1 MSTNFR
7 PKNYE
12 PLDIKTIKN
21 FIENKEQIKKILGDT
36 EEIQIEEVG
45 DGNLNLVFF
54 VKSKSKSIC
63 IKQPLP
69 YLRVLKDWP
78 LTLKRSY
85 YEAEYMKIHS
95 KHVSNLMPIIYD
107 FDPELCTIT
116 MEKLSP
122 HIIMRQ
128 GLIKATRYENFA
140 EDISTFMSKT
150 LFFTSDLYLKA
161 DEKKELNSRFIL
173 NTELCKITE
182 DLIFTDPYMYNKN
195 NRWTAPYLDKQKND
209 IENNND
215 LKIAVSR
222 LKLKFLNENQSL
234 LHGDL
239 HTGSI
244 MTTANDTKVID
255 PEFAFFG
262 PMGFDVG
269 ALIANLLMSFF
280 SQNGHEENIGD
291 RSEYKEWILETI
303 NNVWNKFEIKFAK
316 LWDEFPQGDAYPA
329 SMFENNKLIIKDEQ
343 KKFLKNIYKDS
354 IGFAGAKIIRRI
366 FGFAHNID
374 FEWIKNLETRA
385 SCESKCANLGIQMQ
399 TKTDNFK
406 DISSL
411 IDMAKKLDKESVGF

>member
-1 MSTNFR
+1 MSSNFK
-7 PKNYE
+7 PKNYK
-12 PLDIKTIKN
+12 PLEVSTIKN
-21 FIENKEQIKKILGDT
+21 FIESNDKIKNIIGDT
-36 EEIQIEEVG
+36 EEIEIKEVG

-54 VKSKSKSIC
+54 VESKKNSIC

-85 YEAEYMKIHS
+85 YESEYMSIHS
-95 KHVSNLMPIIYD
+95 NHVSDLMPKIYD
-107 FDPELCTIT
+107 FDPDLCTIT

-122 HIIMRQ
+122 HIIMRH
-128 GLIKATRYENFA
+128 GLINATKYEKFA
-140 EDISTFMSKT
+140 EDISTFMAKT

-161 DEKKELNSRFIL
+161 DQKKELNSRFIM

-195 NRWTAPYLDKQKND
+195 NRWTSPHLDKQKKE
-209 IENNND
+209 IENNDD

-222 LKLKFLNENQSL
+222 LKIKFMSETQSL

-244 MTTANDTKVID
+244 MVTENDTKVID
-255 PEFAFFG
+255 PEFAFYG

-269 ALIANLLMSFF
+269 ALLANLLMNFF
-280 SQNGHEENIGD
+280 SQNGHENNPGERKD
-291 RSEYKEWILETI
+291 FKKWILNLI
-303 NNVWNKFEIKFAK
+303 NMIWIKFENKFCN
-316 LWDEFPQGDAYPA
+316 LWDEYPKGDGYPIQL
-329 SMFENNKLIIKDEQ
+329 FKNKNIIKTEQ
-343 KKFLKNIYKDS
+343 KNYLQNIYNDS

-374 FEWIKNLETRA
+374 FDWIKDHKIRA
-385 SCESKCANLGIQMQ
+385 TCENKCANLGIEMQ
-399 TKTDNFK
+399 INPSKFK

-411 IDMAKKLDKESVGF
+411 IEAAIKLDNDSVSF

>member
-1 MSTNFR
+1 MSSNFK
-7 PKNYE
+7 PKNYK
-12 PLDIKTIKN
+12 PLEVSTIKN
-21 FIENKEQIKKILGDT
+21 FIENNDKIKNIIGDT
-36 EEIQIEEVG
+36 EEIEIKEVG

-54 VKSKSKSIC
+54 VESKKNSIC

-85 YEAEYMKIHS
+85 YESEYMNIHS
-95 KHVSNLMPIIYD
+95 NHVSDLMPKIYD

-122 HIIMRQ
+122 HIIMRH
-128 GLIKATRYENFA
+128 GLINAKKYEKFA
-140 EDISTFMSKT
+140 EDISTFMAKT

-161 DEKKELNSRFIL
+161 DQKKELNSRFIM

-182 DLIFTDPYMYNKN
+182 DLIFTDPYTYNKN
-195 NRWTAPYLDKQKND
+195 NRWTSPHLDRQKKEIETND
-209 IENNND
+209 D

-222 LKLKFLNENQSL
+222 LKLKFMSESQSL

-244 MTTANDTKVID
+244 MLTENDTKVID
-255 PEFAFFG
+255 PEFAFYG
-262 PMGFDVG
+262 PMGFDIG
-269 ALIANLLMSFF
+269 ALLANLLMNFF
-280 SQNGHEENIGD
+280 SQNGHEKTPGE
-291 RSEYKEWILETI
+291 RKEFKKWILNLI
-303 NNVWNKFEIKFAK
+303 NMIWIKFENKFCN
-316 LWDEFPQGDAYPA
+316 LWNDYPEGDAYPTQL
-329 SMFENNKLIIKDEQ
+329 FNNKQIIKREQ
-343 KKFLKNIYKDS
+343 KNYLQNIYNDS

-374 FEWIKNLETRA
+374 FDWIKDDKIRA
-385 SCESKCANLGIQMQ
+385 ICENKCANLGIDMQ
-399 TKTDNFK
+399 VNPSKFR

-411 IDMAKKLDKESVGF
+411 IEAAIKLDNESISF

>member
-1 MSTNFR
+1 MSSNFK
-7 PKNYE
+7 PKNYK
-12 PLDIKTIKN
+12 PLEVSTIKN
-21 FIENKEQIKKILGDT
+21 FIESNDKIKNIIGDT
-36 EEIQIEEVG
+36 EEIEIKEVG

-54 VKSKSKSIC
+54 VESKKNSIC

-85 YEAEYMKIHS
+85 YESEYMSIHS
-95 KHVSNLMPIIYD
+95 NHVSDLMPKIYD

-122 HIIMRQ
+122 HIIMRH
-128 GLIKATRYENFA
+128 GLINATKYEKFA
-140 EDISTFMSKT
+140 EDISTFMAKT

-161 DEKKELNSRFIL
+161 DQKKELNSRFIM

-195 NRWTAPYLDKQKND
+195 NRWTSPHLDKQKKE
-209 IENNND
+209 IENNDD

-222 LKLKFLNENQSL
+222 LKIKFMSETQSL

-244 MTTANDTKVID
+244 MVTENDTKVID
-255 PEFAFFG
+255 PEFAFYG

-269 ALIANLLMSFF
+269 ALLANLLMNFF
-280 SQNGHEENIGD
+280 SQNGHENNPGERKD
-291 RSEYKEWILETI
+291 FKKWILNLI
-303 NNVWNKFEIKFAK
+303 NMIWIKFENKFCN
-316 LWDEFPQGDAYPA
+316 LWDEYPKGDGYP
-329 SMFENNKLIIKDEQ
+329 MQLFKNKNIIKTEQ
-343 KKFLKNIYKDS
+343 KNYLQNIYNDS

-374 FEWIKNLETRA
+374 FDWIKDDKIRA
-385 SCESKCANLGIQMQ
+385 TCENKCANLGIEMQ
-399 TKTDNFK
+399 INPSKFK

-411 IDMAKKLDKESVGF
+411 IEAAIKLDNDSVSF

>member
-1 MSTNFR
+1 MSSNFK
-7 PKNYE
+7 PKNYK
-12 PLDIKTIKN
+12 PLEVSTIKN
-21 FIENKEQIKKILGDT
+21 FIESNDKIKNIIGDT
-36 EEIQIEEVG
+36 EEIEIKEVG

-54 VKSKSKSIC
+54 VESKKNSIC

-85 YEAEYMKIHS
+85 YESEYMSIHS
-95 KHVSNLMPIIYD
+95 NHVLDLMPKIYD

-122 HIIMRQ
+122 HIIMRH
-128 GLIKATRYENFA
+128 GLINATKYEKFA
-140 EDISTFMSKT
+140 EDISTFMAKT

-161 DEKKELNSRFIL
+161 DQKKELNSRFIM

-195 NRWTAPYLDKQKND
+195 NRWTSPHLDKQKKE
-209 IENNND
+209 IENNDD

-222 LKLKFLNENQSL
+222 LKIKFMSETQSL

-244 MTTANDTKVID
+244 MVTENDTKVID
-255 PEFAFFG
+255 PEFAFYG

-269 ALIANLLMSFF
+269 ALLANLLMNFF
-280 SQNGHEENIGD
+280 SQNGHENNPGERKD
-291 RSEYKEWILETI
+291 FKKWILNLI
-303 NNVWNKFEIKFAK
+303 NLIWIKFENKFCN
-316 LWDEFPQGDAYPA
+316 LWDEYPKGDGYPIQL
-329 SMFENNKLIIKDEQ
+329 FKNKNIIKTEQ
-343 KKFLKNIYKDS
+343 KNYLQNIYNDS

-374 FEWIKNLETRA
+374 FDWIKDDKIRA
-385 SCESKCANLGIQMQ
+385 TCENKCANLGIEMQ
-399 TKTDNFK
+399 INPTKFI
-406 DISSL
+406 DISRL
-411 IDMAKKLDKESVGF
+411 IETAVKLDNDNITF

>member
-1 MSTNFR
+1 MSSNFK
-7 PKNYE
+7 PKNYK
-12 PLDIKTIKN
+12 PLEVSTIKN
-21 FIENKEQIKKILGDT
+21 FIESNDKIKNIIGDT
-36 EEIQIEEVG
+36 EEIEIKEVG

-54 VKSKSKSIC
+54 VESKKNSIC

-85 YEAEYMKIHS
+85 YESEYMSIHS
-95 KHVSNLMPIIYD
+95 NHVSDLMPKIYD

-122 HIIMRQ
+122 HIIMRH
-128 GLIKATRYENFA
+128 GLINATKYEKFA

-161 DEKKELNSRFIL
+161 DQKKELNSRFIM

-195 NRWTAPYLDKQKND
+195 NRWTSPHLDKQKKE
-209 IENNND
+209 IENNDD

-222 LKLKFLNENQSL
+222 LKIKFMSETQSL

-244 MTTANDTKVID
+244 MVTENDTKVID
-255 PEFAFFG
+255 PEFAFYG

-269 ALIANLLMSFF
+269 ALLANLLMNFF
-280 SQNGHEENIGD
+280 SQNGHENNPGERKD
-291 RSEYKEWILETI
+291 FKKWILNLI
-303 NNVWNKFEIKFAK
+303 NMIWIKFENKFCN
-316 LWDEFPQGDAYPA
+316 LWDEYPKGDGYPIQL
-329 SMFENNKLIIKDEQ
+329 FKNKNIIKTEQ
-343 KKFLKNIYKDS
+343 KNYLQNIYNDS

-374 FEWIKNLETRA
+374 FDWIKDDKIRA
-385 SCESKCANLGIQMQ
+385 TCENKCANLGIKMQ
-399 TKTDNFK
+399 INPSKFK

-411 IDMAKKLDKESVGF
+411 IEAAIKLDNDSVSF

>member
-1 MSTNFR
+1 MSSNFR
-7 PKNYE
+7 PKNYQ
-12 PLDIKTIKN
+12 PLEVSTIKN
-21 FIENKEQIKKILGDT
+21 FIENSDKIKNIIGDT
-36 EEIQIEEVG
+36 KEIEIKEVG

-54 VKSKSKSIC
+54 VESKKNSIC

-85 YEAEYMKIHS
+85 YESEYMNIHS
-95 KHVSNLMPIIYD
+95 NHVADLMPKIYD

-122 HIIMRQ
+122 HIIMRH
-128 GLIKATRYENFA
+128 GLINATKYEKFA
-140 EDISTFMSKT
+140 EDISTFMAKT

-161 DEKKELNSRFIL
+161 DQKKELNSRFIM

-195 NRWTAPYLDKQKND
+195 NRWTTPHLDKQKKE
-209 IENNND
+209 IENNDD
-215 LKIAVSR
+215 LKIAISR
-222 LKLKFLNENQSL
+222 LKIKFMSESQSL

-244 MTTANDTKVID
+244 MVSENDTKVID
-255 PEFAFFG
+255 PEFAFYG
-262 PMGFDVG
+262 PMGFDIG
-269 ALIANLLMSFF
+269 ALLANLLMNFF
-280 SQNGHEENIGD
+280 SQNGHENNFGE
-291 RSEYKEWILETI
+291 RKEFKKWILNLI
-303 NNVWNKFEIKFAK
+303 NMIWIKFENKFCN
-316 LWDEFPQGDAYPA
+316 LWDEYPEGDGYPTQL
-329 SMFENNKLIIKDEQ
+329 FNNKQIIQSEQ
-343 KKFLKNIYKDS
+343 KNYLQNIYNDS

-374 FEWIKNLETRA
+374 FDWIKDDKIRA
-385 SCESKCANLGIQMQ
+385 ICENKCANLGIDMQ
-399 TKTDNFK
+399 VNPSKFR

-411 IDMAKKLDKESVGF
+411 IEAAIKLDNESISF

>member
-1 MSTNFR
+1 MSSNFR
-7 PKNYE
+7 PKNYQ
-12 PLDIKTIKN
+12 PLEVSTIKN
-21 FIENKEQIKKILGDT
+21 FIENSDKIKNIIGDT
-36 EEIQIEEVG
+36 KEIEIKEVG

-54 VKSKSKSIC
+54 VESKKSSIC

-85 YEAEYMKIHS
+85 YESEYMNIHS
-95 KHVSNLMPIIYD
+95 NHVADLMPKIYD

-122 HIIMRQ
+122 HIIMRH
-128 GLIKATRYENFA
+128 GLINATKYDKFA
-140 EDISTFMSKT
+140 EDISTFMAKT

-161 DEKKELNSRFIL
+161 DQKKELNSRFIM

-195 NRWTAPYLDKQKND
+195 NRWTTPHLDKQKKE
-209 IENNND
+209 IENNDD

-222 LKLKFLNENQSL
+222 LKIKFMSESQSL

-244 MTTANDTKVID
+244 MVSENDTKVID
-255 PEFAFFG
+255 PEFAFYG
-262 PMGFDVG
+262 PMGFDIG
-269 ALIANLLMSFF
+269 ALLANLLMNFF
-280 SQNGHEENIGD
+280 SQNGHENNFGE
-291 RSEYKEWILETI
+291 RKEFKKWILNLI
-303 NNVWNKFEIKFAK
+303 NMIWIKFEKKFCN
-316 LWDEFPQGDAYPA
+316 LWNEYPEGDGYPTQL
-329 SMFENNKLIIKDEQ
+329 FNNKKIIKREQ
-343 KKFLKNIYKDS
+343 KNYLRNIYNDS

-374 FEWIKNLETRA
+374 FDWIKDDKIKA
-385 SCESKCANLGIQMQ
+385 ICENKCANLGIDMQ
-399 TKTDNFK
+399 VNPSKFR

-411 IDMAKKLDKESVGF
+411 IEAAIKLDNESISF

>member
-1 MSTNFR
+1 MSSNFK
-7 PKNYE
+7 PKNYK
-12 PLDIKTIKN
+12 PLEVSTIKN
-21 FIENKEQIKKILGDT
+21 FIENNDKIKNIIGDT
-36 EEIQIEEVG
+36 EEIEIKEVG

-54 VKSKSKSIC
+54 VESKKNSIC

-85 YEAEYMKIHS
+85 YESEYMNIHS
-95 KHVSNLMPIIYD
+95 NHVSDLMPKIYD

-122 HIIMRQ
+122 HIIMRH
-128 GLIKATRYENFA
+128 GLINAKKYEKFA
-140 EDISTFMSKT
+140 EDISTFMAKT

-161 DEKKELNSRFIL
+161 DQKKELNSRFIM

-182 DLIFTDPYMYNKN
+182 DLIFTDPYTYNKN
-195 NRWTAPYLDKQKND
+195 NRWTSPHLDKQKKEIETND
-209 IENNND
+209 D

-222 LKLKFLNENQSL
+222 LKVKFMSESQSL

-244 MTTANDTKVID
+244 MLTENDTKVID
-255 PEFAFFG
+255 PEFAFYG
-262 PMGFDVG
+262 PMGFDIG
-269 ALIANLLMSFF
+269 ALLANLLMNFF
-280 SQNGHEENIGD
+280 SQNGHEKSPGE
-291 RSEYKEWILETI
+291 RKEFKKWILNLI
-303 NNVWNKFEIKFAK
+303 NMIWIKFENKFCN
-316 LWDEFPQGDAYPA
+316 LWDEYPEGDGYPEQL
-329 SMFENNKLIIKDEQ
+329 FNNKHIIKTEQ
-343 KKFLKNIYKDS
+343 KKYLQNIYTDS

-374 FEWIKNLETRA
+374 FDWIKDDKTRA
-385 SCESKCANLGIQMQ
+385 ICENKCANLGIEMQ
-399 TKTDNFK
+399 INPSKFR

-411 IDMAKKLDKESVGF
+411 IEAAIKLDNDSTTF

>member
-1 MSTNFR
+1 MSSNFK
-7 PKNYE
+7 PKNYK
-12 PLDIKTIKN
+12 PLEVSTIKN
-21 FIENKEQIKKILGDT
+21 FIESNDKIKNIIGDT
-36 EEIQIEEVG
+36 EEIEIKEVG

-54 VKSKSKSIC
+54 VESKKNSIC

-85 YEAEYMKIHS
+85 YESEYMSIHS
-95 KHVSNLMPIIYD
+95 NHVSDLMPKIYD

-122 HIIMRQ
+122 HIIMRH
-128 GLIKATRYENFA
+128 GLINATKYDKFA
-140 EDISTFMSKT
+140 EDISTFMAKT

-161 DEKKELNSRFIL
+161 DQKKELNSRFIM

-195 NRWTAPYLDKQKND
+195 NRWTSPHLDKQKKE
-209 IENNND
+209 IENNDD

-222 LKLKFLNENQSL
+222 LKIKFMSETQSL

-244 MTTANDTKVID
+244 MVTENDTKVID
-255 PEFAFFG
+255 PEFAFYG

-269 ALIANLLMSFF
+269 ALLANLLMNFF
-280 SQNGHEENIGD
+280 SQNGHENNPGERKD
-291 RSEYKEWILETI
+291 FKKWILNLI
-303 NNVWNKFEIKFAK
+303 NMIWIKFENKFCN
-316 LWDEFPQGDAYPA
+316 LWDEYPKGDGYP
-329 SMFENNKLIIKDEQ
+329 MQLFKNKNIIKTEQ
-343 KKFLKNIYKDS
+343 KNYLQNIYNDS

-374 FEWIKNLETRA
+374 FDWIKDDKIRA
-385 SCESKCANLGIQMQ
+385 TCENKCANLGIEMQ
-399 TKTDNFK
+399 INPSKFK

-411 IDMAKKLDKESVGF
+411 IETAIKLDNDSVSF

>member
-12 PLDIKTIKN
+12 PLDSTTIKN
-21 FIENKEQIKKILGDT
+21 FIENREQIKTILGDT
-36 EEIQIEEVG
+36 KEIQIEEVG

-54 VKSKSKSIC
+54 VKSGTKSIC

-95 KHVSNLMPIIYD
+95 KHVSKLMPVIYD
-107 FDPELCTIT
+107 FDSELCTIT

-128 GLIKATRYENFA
+128 GLIKAIRYDNFA

-150 LFFTSDLYLKA
+150 LFFTSDLYLNA
-161 DEKKELNSRFIL
+161 AEKKELNSRFIL

-195 NRWTAPYLDKQKND
+195 NRWTSPNLDKHKND

-244 MTTANDTKVID
+244 MTTENDTKVID

-280 SQNGHEENIGD
+280 SQNGYEKNIGD
-291 RSEYKEWILETI
+291 RSEYKKWILETI
-303 NNVWNKFEIKFAK
+303 YDVWTKFEIKFTK
-316 LWDEFPQGDAYPA
+316 LWDEFPQGDAYPPI
-329 SMFENNKLIIKDEQ
+329 MFENNKYIIQDE
-343 KKFLKNIYKDS
+343 KKLFLKNIFKDS

-374 FEWIKNLETRA
+374 FEWIENLETRA
-385 SCESKCANLGIQMQ
+385 GCENKCANLGIQMQ
-399 TKTDNFK
+399 INTDNFK

-411 IDMAKKLDKESVGF
+411 IDMAEKLDKDSVSF

>member
-1 MSTNFR
+1 MSSNFK
-7 PKNYE
+7 PKNYK
-12 PLDIKTIKN
+12 PLEVSTIKN
-21 FIENKEQIKKILGDT
+21 FIESNDKIKNIIGDT
-36 EEIQIEEVG
+36 EEIEIKEVG

-54 VKSKSKSIC
+54 VESKKNSIC

-85 YEAEYMKIHS
+85 YESEYMSIHS
-95 KHVSNLMPIIYD
+95 NHVSDLMPKIYD
-107 FDPELCTIT
+107 FDPDLCTIT

-122 HIIMRQ
+122 HIIMRH
-128 GLIKATRYENFA
+128 GLINATKYEKFA

-161 DEKKELNSRFIL
+161 DQKKELNSRFIM

-195 NRWTAPYLDKQKND
+195 NRWTSPHLDKQKKE
-209 IENNND
+209 IENNDD

-222 LKLKFLNENQSL
+222 LKIKFMSETQSL

-244 MTTANDTKVID
+244 MVTENDTKVID
-255 PEFAFFG
+255 PEFAFYG

-269 ALIANLLMSFF
+269 ALLANLLMNFF
-280 SQNGHEENIGD
+280 SQNGHENNPGERKD
-291 RSEYKEWILETI
+291 FKKWILNLI
-303 NNVWNKFEIKFAK
+303 NMIWIKFENKFCN
-316 LWDEFPQGDAYPA
+316 LWDEYPKGDGYPIQL
-329 SMFENNKLIIKDEQ
+329 FKNKNIIKTEQ
-343 KKFLKNIYKDS
+343 KNYLQNIYNDS

-374 FEWIKNLETRA
+374 LDWIKDDKIRA
-385 SCESKCANLGIQMQ
+385 TCENKCANLGIRMQ
-399 TKTDNFK
+399 INPSKFK

-411 IDMAKKLDKESVGF
+411 IEAAIKLDNDSVSF

>member
-1 MSTNFR
+1 MSSNFR
-7 PKNYE
+7 PKNYQ
-12 PLDIKTIKN
+12 PLEVSTIKN
-21 FIENKEQIKKILGDT
+21 FIENSDKIKNIIGDT
-36 EEIQIEEVG
+36 KEIEIKEVG

-54 VKSKSKSIC
+54 VESKKNSIC

-85 YEAEYMKIHS
+85 YESEYMNIHS
-95 KHVSNLMPIIYD
+95 NHVADLMPKIYD

-122 HIIMRQ
+122 HIIMRH
-128 GLIKATRYENFA
+128 GLINATKYEKFA
-140 EDISTFMSKT
+140 EDISTFMAKT

-161 DEKKELNSRFIL
+161 DQKKELNSRFIM

-195 NRWTAPYLDKQKND
+195 NRWTTPHLDKQKKE
-209 IENNND
+209 IENNDD

-222 LKLKFLNENQSL
+222 LKIKFMSESQSL

-244 MTTANDTKVID
+244 MVSENDTKVID
-255 PEFAFFG
+255 PEFAFYG
-262 PMGFDVG
+262 PMGFDIG
-269 ALIANLLMSFF
+269 ALLANLLMNFF
-280 SQNGHEENIGD
+280 SQNGHETNPGE
-291 RSEYKEWILETI
+291 RKEFKKWILNLI
-303 NNVWNKFEIKFAK
+303 NMIWIKFENKFCN
-316 LWDEFPQGDAYPA
+316 LWDEYPEGDGYPTQL
-329 SMFENNKLIIKDEQ
+329 FNNKQIIQSEQ
-343 KKFLKNIYKDS
+343 KNYLQNIYNDS

-374 FEWIKNLETRA
+374 FDWIKDDKIRA
-385 SCESKCANLGIQMQ
+385 ICENKCANLGIDMQ
-399 TKTDNFK
+399 VNPSKFR

-411 IDMAKKLDKESVGF
+411 IEAAIKLDNESISF

>member
-1 MSTNFR
+1 MSSNFR
-7 PKNYE
+7 PKNYQ
-12 PLDIKTIKN
+12 PLEVSTIKN
-21 FIENKEQIKKILGDT
+21 FIENSDKIKNIIGDT
-36 EEIQIEEVG
+36 KEIEIKEVG

-54 VKSKSKSIC
+54 VESKKNSIC

-85 YEAEYMKIHS
+85 YESEYMNIHS
-95 KHVSNLMPIIYD
+95 NHVADLMPKIYD

-122 HIIMRQ
+122 HIIMRH
-128 GLIKATRYENFA
+128 GLINATKYEKFA
-140 EDISTFMSKT
+140 EDISTFMAKT

-161 DEKKELNSRFIL
+161 DQKKELNSRFIM

-195 NRWTAPYLDKQKND
+195 NRWTTPHLDKQKKE
-209 IENNND
+209 IENNDD

-222 LKLKFLNENQSL
+222 LKIKFMSESQSL

-244 MTTANDTKVID
+244 MVSENDTKVID
-255 PEFAFFG
+255 PEFAFYG
-262 PMGFDVG
+262 PMGFDIG
-269 ALIANLLMSFF
+269 ALLANLLMNFF
-280 SQNGHEENIGD
+280 SQNGHENNFGE
-291 RSEYKEWILETI
+291 RKEFKKWILNLI
-303 NNVWNKFEIKFAK
+303 NMIWIKFENKFCN
-316 LWDEFPQGDAYPA
+316 LWNDYPEGDAYPTQL
-329 SMFENNKLIIKDEQ
+329 FNNKQIIKREQ
-343 KKFLKNIYKDS
+343 KNYLQNIYNDS

-374 FEWIKNLETRA
+374 FDWIKDDKIRA
-385 SCESKCANLGIQMQ
+385 ICENKCANLGIDMQ
-399 TKTDNFK
+399 INPSKFK
-406 DISSL
+406 NISSL
-411 IDMAKKLDKESVGF
+411 IEEAIKLDNDSISF

>member
-1 MSTNFR
+1 MSSNFK
-7 PKNYE
+7 PKNYK
-12 PLDIKTIKN
+12 PLEVSTIKN
-21 FIENKEQIKKILGDT
+21 FIESNDKIKNIIGDT
-36 EEIQIEEVG
+36 EEIEIKEVG

-54 VKSKSKSIC
+54 VESKKNSIC

-85 YEAEYMKIHS
+85 YESEYMSIHS
-95 KHVSNLMPIIYD
+95 NHVADLMPKIYD

-122 HIIMRQ
+122 HIIMRH
-128 GLIKATRYENFA
+128 GLINAKKYEKFA
-140 EDISTFMSKT
+140 EDISTFMAKT

-161 DEKKELNSRFIL
+161 DQKKELNSRFIM

-195 NRWTAPYLDKQKND
+195 NRWTSPHLDKQKKE
-209 IENNND
+209 IENNDD

-222 LKLKFLNENQSL
+222 LKIKFMSETQSL

-244 MTTANDTKVID
+244 MVTENDTKVID
-255 PEFAFFG
+255 PEFAFYG

-269 ALIANLLMSFF
+269 ALLANLLMNFF
-280 SQNGHEENIGD
+280 SQNGHENNPGERKD
-291 RSEYKEWILETI
+291 FKKWILNLI
-303 NNVWNKFEIKFAK
+303 NMIWIKFENKFCN
-316 LWDEFPQGDAYPA
+316 LWDEYPKGDGYPIQL
-329 SMFENNKLIIKDEQ
+329 FKNKNIIKTEQ
-343 KKFLKNIYKDS
+343 KNYLQNIYNDS

-374 FEWIKNLETRA
+374 FDWIKDDKIRA
-385 SCESKCANLGIQMQ
+385 TCENKCANLGIRMQ
-399 TKTDNFK
+399 INPSKFK

-411 IDMAKKLDKESVGF
+411 IEAAIKLDNDSVSF

>member
-1 MSTNFR
+1 MSSNFR
-7 PKNYE
+7 PKKYR
-12 PLDIKTIKN
+12 PLEVSSIKN
-21 FIENKEQIKKILGDT
+21 FIENNNTIKNIIGDT
-36 EEIQIEEVG
+36 KEIQIKEVG

-54 VKSKSKSIC
+54 VESKKNSIC

-85 YEAEYMKIHS
+85 YESEYMNIHS
-95 KHVSNLMPIIYD
+95 NHVSDLMPKIYD

-122 HIIMRQ
+122 HIIMRH
-128 GLIKATRYENFA
+128 GLINAKKYEKFA
-140 EDISTFMSKT
+140 EDISTFIAKT

-161 DEKKELNSRFIL
+161 DQKKELNSRFIM

-182 DLIFTDPYMYNKN
+182 DLIFTDPYTYNKN
-195 NRWTAPYLDKQKND
+195 NRWTSPHLDKQKKEIETND
-209 IENNND
+209 D

-222 LKLKFLNENQSL
+222 LKLKFMSESQSL

-244 MTTANDTKVID
+244 MLTENDTKVID
-255 PEFAFFG
+255 PEFAFYG
-262 PMGFDVG
+262 PMGFDIG
-269 ALIANLLMSFF
+269 ALLANLLMNFF
-280 SQNGHEENIGD
+280 SQNG
-291 RSEYKEWILETI
+291 
-303 NNVWNKFEIKFAK
+303 
-316 LWDEFPQGDAYPA
+316 YPEQL
-329 SMFENNKLIIKDEQ
+329 FNNKNIIKTEQ
-343 KKFLKNIYKDS
+343 KKYLQNIYTDS

-374 FEWIKNLETRA
+374 FDWIRDDKIRA
-385 SCESKCANLGIQMQ
+385 ICEHKCANLGIEMQ
-399 TKTDNFK
+399 INPSKFK

-411 IDMAKKLDKESVGF
+411 IEEAIKLDNDSISF

>member
-1 MSTNFR
+1 MSSNFK
-7 PKNYE
+7 PKNYQ
-12 PLDIKTIKN
+12 PLEVSTIKN
-21 FIENKEQIKKILGDT
+21 FIENSDKIKNIIGDT
-36 EEIQIEEVG
+36 KEIEIKEVG

-54 VKSKSKSIC
+54 VESKKNSIC

-85 YEAEYMKIHS
+85 YESEYMNIHS
-95 KHVSNLMPIIYD
+95 NHVADLMPKIYD

-116 MEKLSP
+116 MEKLYP
-122 HIIMRQ
+122 HIIMRH
-128 GLIKATRYENFA
+128 GLINATKYENFA
-140 EDISTFMSKT
+140 EDISTFMAKT

-161 DEKKELNSRFIL
+161 NQKKELNSRFIM

-195 NRWTAPYLDKQKND
+195 NRWTTPHLDKQKKE
-209 IENNND
+209 IENNDD

-222 LKLKFLNENQSL
+222 LKIKFMSESQSL

-244 MTTANDTKVID
+244 MVSENDTKVID
-255 PEFAFFG
+255 PEFAFYG
-262 PMGFDVG
+262 PIGFDVG
-269 ALIANLLMSFF
+269 ALLANLLMNFF
-280 SQNGHEENIGD
+280 SQNGHENNNGE
-291 RSEYKEWILETI
+291 RKEFKKWILNLI
-303 NNVWNKFEIKFAK
+303 NMIWIKFENKFCN
-316 LWDEFPQGDAYPA
+316 LWDEYPEGDGYPRQL
-329 SMFENNKLIIKDEQ
+329 FNNKQIIKREQ
-343 KKFLKNIYKDS
+343 KNYIQNIYNDS

-374 FEWIKNLETRA
+374 FDWIKDDKMRA
-385 SCESKCANLGIQMQ
+385 ICENKCANLGIEMQ
-399 TKTDNFK
+399 INSSKYR

-411 IDMAKKLDKESVGF
+411 IEAAIKLDNDSISF

>member
-1 MSTNFR
+1 MSSNFK
-7 PKNYE
+7 PKNYQ
-12 PLDIKTIKN
+12 PLEVSTIKN
-21 FIENKEQIKKILGDT
+21 FIENSDKIKNIIGDT
-36 EEIQIEEVG
+36 KEIEIKEVG

-54 VKSKSKSIC
+54 VESKKNSIC

-85 YEAEYMKIHS
+85 YESEYMSIHS
-95 KHVSNLMPIIYD
+95 NHVLDLMPKIYD

-122 HIIMRQ
+122 HIIMRH
-128 GLIKATRYENFA
+128 GLINATKYKKFA
-140 EDISTFMSKT
+140 EDISTFMAKT

-161 DEKKELNSRFIL
+161 DQKKELNSRFIM

-195 NRWTAPYLDKQKND
+195 NRWTSPHLDKQKKE
-209 IENNND
+209 IENNDD

-222 LKLKFLNENQSL
+222 LKIKFMSETQSL

-244 MTTANDTKVID
+244 MVTENDTKVID
-255 PEFAFFG
+255 PEFAFYG

-269 ALIANLLMSFF
+269 ALLANLLMNFF
-280 SQNGHEENIGD
+280 SQNGHENNPGERKD
-291 RSEYKEWILETI
+291 FKKWILNLI
-303 NNVWNKFEIKFAK
+303 NMIWIKFENKFCN
-316 LWDEFPQGDAYPA
+316 LWDEYPKGDGYPIQL
-329 SMFENNKLIIKDEQ
+329 FKNKNIIKTEQ
-343 KKFLKNIYKDS
+343 KNYLQNIYNDS

-374 FEWIKNLETRA
+374 FDWIKDHKIRA
-385 SCESKCANLGIQMQ
+385 TCENKCANLGIEMQ
-399 TKTDNFK
+399 INPSKFK

-411 IDMAKKLDKESVGF
+411 IEAAIKLDNDSVSF

>member
-1 MSTNFR
+1 MSSKFK
-7 PKNYE
+7 PKNYK
-12 PLDIKTIKN
+12 PLEVSTIKN
-21 FIENKEQIKKILGDT
+21 FIEQNEKIKNIIGDT
-36 EEIQIEEVG
+36 NEIEVKEVG

-54 VKSKSKSIC
+54 VESKKNSIC

-85 YEAEYMKIHS
+85 YEAEYMNIHS
-95 KHVSNLMPIIYD
+95 EHVSELMPKIYD

-122 HIIMRQ
+122 HIIMRH
-128 GLIKATRYENFA
+128 GLINGIKYERFA

-161 DEKKELNSRFIL
+161 HQKKELNTKFIM

-195 NRWTAPYLDKQKND
+195 NRWSSPHLDKQKKE

-222 LKLKFLNENQSL
+222 LKIKFMTETQSL

-244 MTTANDTKVID
+244 MVSENDTKVID
-255 PEFAFFG
+255 PEFAFYG
-262 PMGFDVG
+262 PMGFDIG
-269 ALIANLLMSFF
+269 ALIANLLMNYF
-280 SQNGHEENIGD
+280 SQNGHEKNPGD
-291 RSEYKEWILETI
+291 RKNFKKWILNLIIEI
-303 NNVWNKFEIKFAK
+303 WDKFENKFSN
-316 LWDEFPQGDAYPA
+316 LWDEYPEGDAYPFK
-329 SMFENNKLIIKDEQ
+329 MFDSKNIIKNEQ
-343 KKFLKNIYKDS
+343 INYLQNIYYDS
-354 IGFAGAKIIRRI
+354 LGFAGAKIIRRI

-374 FEWIKNLETRA
+374 FDWIQDPKDRA
-385 SCESKCANLGIQMQ
+385 ICEHKCSNLGIEMQ
-399 TKTDNFK
+399 TNFHK
-406 DISSL
+406 FKNISNL
-411 IDMAKKLDKESVGF
+411 IETAIKLDSEKVTF

>member
-1 MSTNFR
+1 MSSNFR
-7 PKNYE
+7 PKNYQ
-12 PLDIKTIKN
+12 PLEVSTIKN
-21 FIENKEQIKKILGDT
+21 FIENSDKIKNIIGDT
-36 EEIQIEEVG
+36 KEIEIKEVG

-54 VKSKSKSIC
+54 VESKKNSIC

-85 YEAEYMKIHS
+85 YESEYMNIHS
-95 KHVSNLMPIIYD
+95 NHVADLMPKIYD

-122 HIIMRQ
+122 HIIMRH
-128 GLIKATRYENFA
+128 GLINATKYEKFA
-140 EDISTFMSKT
+140 EDISTFMAKT

-161 DEKKELNSRFIL
+161 DQKKELNSRFIM

-195 NRWTAPYLDKQKND
+195 NRWTTPHLDKQKKE
-209 IENNND
+209 IENNDD

-222 LKLKFLNENQSL
+222 LKIKFMSESQSL

-244 MTTANDTKVID
+244 MVSENDTKVID
-255 PEFAFFG
+255 PEFAFYG
-262 PMGFDVG
+262 PMGFDIG
-269 ALIANLLMSFF
+269 ALLANLLMNFF
-280 SQNGHEENIGD
+280 SQNGHENNPGE
-291 RSEYKEWILETI
+291 RKEFKKWILNLI
-303 NNVWNKFEIKFAK
+303 NMIWIKFENKFCN
-316 LWDEFPQGDAYPA
+316 LWDEYPEGDAYPTQL
-329 SMFENNKLIIKDEQ
+329 FNNKQIIQREQ
-343 KKFLKNIYKDS
+343 KNYLQNIYNDS

-374 FEWIKNLETRA
+374 FDWIKDDKIRA
-385 SCESKCANLGIQMQ
+385 ICENKCANLGIDMQ
-399 TKTDNFK
+399 VNPSKFR

-411 IDMAKKLDKESVGF
+411 IEAAIKLDNESISF

>member
-1 MSTNFR
+1 MSSNFK
-7 PKNYE
+7 PKNYK
-12 PLDIKTIKN
+12 PLEVSTIKN
-21 FIENKEQIKKILGDT
+21 FIESNDKIKNIIGDT
-36 EEIQIEEVG
+36 EEIEIKEVG

-54 VKSKSKSIC
+54 VESKKNSIC

-85 YEAEYMKIHS
+85 YESEYMSIHS
-95 KHVSNLMPIIYD
+95 NHVLDLMPKIYD

-122 HIIMRQ
+122 HIIMRH
-128 GLIKATRYENFA
+128 GLINATKYKKFA
-140 EDISTFMSKT
+140 EDISTFMAKT

-161 DEKKELNSRFIL
+161 DQKKELNLRFIM

-195 NRWTAPYLDKQKND
+195 NRWTSPHLDKQKKE
-209 IENNND
+209 IENNDD

-222 LKLKFLNENQSL
+222 LKIKFMSEAQSL

-244 MTTANDTKVID
+244 MVTENDTKVID
-255 PEFAFFG
+255 PEFAFYG

-269 ALIANLLMSFF
+269 ALLANLLMNFF
-280 SQNGHEENIGD
+280 SQNGHENNPGERKD
-291 RSEYKEWILETI
+291 FKKWILNLI
-303 NNVWNKFEIKFAK
+303 NMIWIKFENKFCN
-316 LWDEFPQGDAYPA
+316 LWDEYPKGDGYPIQL
-329 SMFENNKLIIKDEQ
+329 FKNKNIIKTEQ
-343 KKFLKNIYKDS
+343 KNYLQNIYNDS

-374 FEWIKNLETRA
+374 FDWIKDHKIRA
-385 SCESKCANLGIQMQ
+385 TCENKCANLGIEMQ
-399 TKTDNFK
+399 INPSKFK

-411 IDMAKKLDKESVGF
+411 IEAAIKLDNDSVSF

>member
-1 MSTNFR
+1 MSSNFK
-7 PKNYE
+7 PKNYK
-12 PLDIKTIKN
+12 PLEVSTIKN
-21 FIENKEQIKKILGDT
+21 FIESNDKIKNIIGDT
-36 EEIQIEEVG
+36 EEIEIKEVG

-54 VKSKSKSIC
+54 VESKKNSIC

-85 YEAEYMKIHS
+85 YESEYMSIHS
-95 KHVSNLMPIIYD
+95 NHVSDLMPKIYD

-122 HIIMRQ
+122 HIIMRH
-128 GLIKATRYENFA
+128 GLINATKYEKFA
-140 EDISTFMSKT
+140 EDISTFMAKT

-161 DEKKELNSRFIL
+161 DQKKELNSRFIM

-195 NRWTAPYLDKQKND
+195 NRWTTPHLDKQKKE
-209 IENNND
+209 IENNDD

-222 LKLKFLNENQSL
+222 LKIKFMTETQSL

-244 MTTANDTKVID
+244 MVAENDTKVID
-255 PEFAFFG
+255 PEFAFYG

-269 ALIANLLMSFF
+269 ALLANLLMNFF
-280 SQNGHEENIGD
+280 SQNGHENNPGERKD
-291 RSEYKEWILETI
+291 FKKWILNLI
-303 NNVWNKFEIKFAK
+303 NMIWIKFENKFCN
-316 LWDEFPQGDAYPA
+316 LWDEYPKGDGYPIQL
-329 SMFENNKLIIKDEQ
+329 FKNKNIIKTEQ
-343 KKFLKNIYKDS
+343 KNYLQNIYNDS

-374 FEWIKNLETRA
+374 FDWIKDDKIRA
-385 SCESKCANLGIQMQ
+385 TCENKCANLGIRMQ
-399 TKTDNFK
+399 INPSKFK

-411 IDMAKKLDKESVGF
+411 IEAAIKLDNDSVNF

>member
-1 MSTNFR
+1 MSSNFK
-7 PKNYE
+7 PKNYK
-12 PLDIKTIKN
+12 PLEVSTIKN
-21 FIENKEQIKKILGDT
+21 FIESNDKIKNIIGDT
-36 EEIQIEEVG
+36 EEIEIKEVG

-54 VKSKSKSIC
+54 VESKKNSIC

-85 YEAEYMKIHS
+85 YESEYMSIHS
-95 KHVSNLMPIIYD
+95 NHVSDLMPKIYD

-122 HIIMRQ
+122 HIIMRH
-128 GLIKATRYENFA
+128 GLINATKYEKFA
-140 EDISTFMSKT
+140 EDISTFMAKT

-161 DEKKELNSRFIL
+161 DQKKELNSRFIM

-195 NRWTAPYLDKQKND
+195 NRWTSPHLDKQKKE
-209 IENNND
+209 IENNDD

-222 LKLKFLNENQSL
+222 LKIKFMSETQSL

-244 MTTANDTKVID
+244 MVTENDTKVID
-255 PEFAFFG
+255 PEFAFYG

-269 ALIANLLMSFF
+269 ALLANLLMNFF
-280 SQNGHEENIGD
+280 SQNGHENNPGERKD
-291 RSEYKEWILETI
+291 FKKWILNLI
-303 NNVWNKFEIKFAK
+303 NMIWIKFENKFCN
-316 LWDEFPQGDAYPA
+316 LWDEYPKGDGYP
-329 SMFENNKLIIKDEQ
+329 MQLFKNKNIIKTEQ
-343 KKFLKNIYKDS
+343 KNYLQNIYNDS

-374 FEWIKNLETRA
+374 FDWIKDDKIRA
-385 SCESKCANLGIQMQ
+385 TCENKCANLGIEMQ
-399 TKTDNFK
+399 INPSKFK

-411 IDMAKKLDKESVGF
+411 IETAIKLDNDSVSF

>member
-1 MSTNFR
+1 MSSNFK
-7 PKNYE
+7 PKNYK
-12 PLDIKTIKN
+12 PLEVSTIKN
-21 FIENKEQIKKILGDT
+21 FIESNDKIKNIIGDT
-36 EEIQIEEVG
+36 EEIEIKEVG

-54 VKSKSKSIC
+54 VESKKNSIC

-85 YEAEYMKIHS
+85 YESEYMSIHS
-95 KHVSNLMPIIYD
+95 NHVSDLMPKIYD

-122 HIIMRQ
+122 HIIMRH
-128 GLIKATRYENFA
+128 GLINATKYDKFA
-140 EDISTFMSKT
+140 EDISTFMAKT

-161 DEKKELNSRFIL
+161 DQKKELNSRFIM

-195 NRWTAPYLDKQKND
+195 NRWTSPHLDKQKKE
-209 IENNND
+209 IENNDD

-222 LKLKFLNENQSL
+222 LKIKFMSETQSL

-244 MTTANDTKVID
+244 MVTENDTKVID
-255 PEFAFFG
+255 PEFAFYG

-269 ALIANLLMSFF
+269 ALLANLLMNFF
-280 SQNGHEENIGD
+280 SQNGHENNPGERKD
-291 RSEYKEWILETI
+291 FKKWILNLI
-303 NNVWNKFEIKFAK
+303 NMIWIKFENKFCN
-316 LWDEFPQGDAYPA
+316 LWDEYPKGDGYPIQL
-329 SMFENNKLIIKDEQ
+329 FKNKNIIKTEQ
-343 KKFLKNIYKDS
+343 KNYLQNIYNDS

-374 FEWIKNLETRA
+374 FDWIKDDKIRA
-385 SCESKCANLGIQMQ
+385 TCENKCANLGIRMQ
-399 TKTDNFK
+399 INPSKFK

-411 IDMAKKLDKESVGF
+411 IEAAIKLDNDSVSF

>member
-1 MSTNFR
+1 MSSNFK
-7 PKNYE
+7 PKNYK
-12 PLDIKTIKN
+12 PLEVSTIKN
-21 FIENKEQIKKILGDT
+21 FIENNDKIKNIFGDT
-36 EEIQIEEVG
+36 EEIEIKEVG

-54 VKSKSKSIC
+54 VESKKNSIC

-85 YEAEYMKIHS
+85 YESEYMNIHS
-95 KHVSNLMPIIYD
+95 NHVSDLMPKIYD

-122 HIIMRQ
+122 HIIMRH
-128 GLIKATRYENFA
+128 GLINGTKYEKFA
-140 EDISTFMSKT
+140 EDISTFMAKT

-161 DEKKELNSRFIL
+161 DQKKELNSRFIM

-182 DLIFTDPYMYNKN
+182 DLIFTDPYTYNKN
-195 NRWTAPYLDKQKND
+195 NRWTSPHLDKQKNE
-209 IENNND
+209 IETNDD

-222 LKLKFLNENQSL
+222 LKIKFMSETQSL

-244 MTTANDTKVID
+244 MVTENDTKVID
-255 PEFAFFG
+255 PEFAFYG

-269 ALIANLLMSFF
+269 ALLANLLMNFF
-280 SQNGHEENIGD
+280 SQNGHEKNPGE
-291 RSEYKEWILETI
+291 RKEFKKWTLNLI
-303 NNVWNKFEIKFAK
+303 NMIWVKFENKFCN
-316 LWDEFPQGDAYPA
+316 LWDEYPKGDGYPA
-329 SMFENNKLIIKDEQ
+329 QLFNNKHIIKMEQ
-343 KKFLKNIYKDS
+343 KKYLQNIYNDA

-374 FEWIKNLETRA
+374 FDWISDDRERA
-385 SCESKCANLGIQMQ
+385 TCENKCANLGIEMQ
-399 TKTDNFK
+399 INPTKFR

-411 IDMAKKLDKESVGF
+411 IEAAIKLDNDSTSF

>member
-1 MSTNFR
+1 MSSNFK
-7 PKNYE
+7 PKNYK
-12 PLDIKTIKN
+12 PLEVSTIKN
-21 FIENKEQIKKILGDT
+21 FIENNDKIKNIIGDT
-36 EEIQIEEVG
+36 EEIEIKEVG

-54 VKSKSKSIC
+54 VESKKNSIC

-85 YEAEYMKIHS
+85 YESEYMNIHS
-95 KHVSNLMPIIYD
+95 NHVSDLMPKIYD

-122 HIIMRQ
+122 HIIMRH
-128 GLIKATRYENFA
+128 GLINAKKYEKFA
-140 EDISTFMSKT
+140 EDISTFMAKT

-161 DEKKELNSRFIL
+161 DQKKELNSRFIM

-182 DLIFTDPYMYNKN
+182 DLIFTDPYTYNKN
-195 NRWTAPYLDKQKND
+195 NRWTSPHLDRQKKEIETND
-209 IENNND
+209 D

-222 LKLKFLNENQSL
+222 LKLKFMSESQSL

-244 MTTANDTKVID
+244 MLTENDTKVID
-255 PEFAFFG
+255 PEFAFYG
-262 PMGFDVG
+262 PMGFDIG
-269 ALIANLLMSFF
+269 ALLANLLMNFF
-280 SQNGHEENIGD
+280 SQNGHEKTPGE
-291 RSEYKEWILETI
+291 RKEFKKWILNLI
-303 NNVWNKFEIKFAK
+303 NMIWIKFENKFCN
-316 LWDEFPQGDAYPA
+316 LWDEYPKGDGYPIQL
-329 SMFENNKLIIKDEQ
+329 FKNKNIIKTEQ
-343 KKFLKNIYKDS
+343 KNYLQNIYNDS

-374 FEWIKNLETRA
+374 FDWIKDDKIRA
-385 SCESKCANLGIQMQ
+385 TCENKCANLGIRMQ
-399 TKTDNFK
+399 INPSKFK

-411 IDMAKKLDKESVGF
+411 IEAAIKLDNDSVSF

>member
-1 MSTNFR
+1 MSSNFK
-7 PKNYE
+7 PKNYK
-12 PLDIKTIKN
+12 PLEVSTIKN
-21 FIENKEQIKKILGDT
+21 FIESNDKIKNIIGDT
-36 EEIQIEEVG
+36 EEIEIKEVG

-54 VKSKSKSIC
+54 VESKKNSIC

-85 YEAEYMKIHS
+85 YEFEYMSIHS
-95 KHVSNLMPIIYD
+95 NHVSDLMPKIYD
-107 FDPELCTIT
+107 FDPDLCTIT

-122 HIIMRQ
+122 HIIMRH
-128 GLIKATRYENFA
+128 GLINATKYEKFA
-140 EDISTFMSKT
+140 EDISTFMAKT

-161 DEKKELNSRFIL
+161 DQKKELNSRFIM

-195 NRWTAPYLDKQKND
+195 NRWTSPHLDKQKKE
-209 IENNND
+209 IENNDD

-222 LKLKFLNENQSL
+222 LKIKFMSETQSL

-244 MTTANDTKVID
+244 MVTENDTKVID
-255 PEFAFFG
+255 PEFAFYG

-269 ALIANLLMSFF
+269 ALLANLLMNFF
-280 SQNGHEENIGD
+280 SQNGHENNPGERKD
-291 RSEYKEWILETI
+291 FKKWILNLI
-303 NNVWNKFEIKFAK
+303 NMIWIKFENKFCN
-316 LWDEFPQGDAYPA
+316 LWDEYPKGDGYPIQL
-329 SMFENNKLIIKDEQ
+329 FKNKNIIKTEQ
-343 KKFLKNIYKDS
+343 KNYLQNIYNDS

-374 FEWIKNLETRA
+374 FDWIKDDKIRA
-385 SCESKCANLGIQMQ
+385 TCENKCANLGIKMQ
-399 TKTDNFK
+399 INPSKFK

-411 IDMAKKLDKESVGF
+411 IEEAIKLDNDSISF

>member
-1 MSTNFR
+1 MSIDFK
-7 PKNYE
+7 PKNYK
-12 PLDIKTIKN
+12 PLEISTIKK
-21 FIENKEQIKKILGDT
+21 FIESKIHINKIIGGTEKID
-36 EEIQIEEVG
+36 IEEVG

-54 VKSKSKSIC
+54 VNSKSKSIC

-85 YEAEYMKIHS
+85 YEAEYININS
-95 KHVSNLMPIIYD
+95 KYVSSLMPKIYD

-128 GLIKATRYENFA
+128 GLIKGIKYENFVD
-140 EDISTFMSKT
+140 DISSFMSKT
-150 LFFTSDLYLKA
+150 LFFSSNLYLKSA
-161 DEKKELNSRFIL
+161 DKKELNSKFIL

-182 DLIFTDPYMYNKN
+182 DLIFTDPYVYNKN
-195 NRWTAPYLDKQKND
+195 NRWTSPHLDKQKNE

-215 LKIAVSR
+215 LKIAISR
-222 LKLKFLNENQSL
+222 LKVKFMNENQSL

-244 MTTANDTKVID
+244 MLSENDTKVID

-262 PMGFDVG
+262 PMGFDIG

-280 SQNGHEENIGD
+280 SQNGHELKIGE
-291 RSEYKEWILETI
+291 RLNYKSWILDVIYEI
-303 NNVWNKFEIKFAK
+303 WLKFEKKFCD
-316 LWDEFPQGDAYPA
+316 LWDKFPQGDAYPNEL
-329 SMFENNKLIIKDEQ
+329 FKNNREAIKNEQ
-343 KKFLKNIYKDS
+343 KEYLKNVYSDS

-374 FEWIKNLETRA
+374 FEWIEDMKIRA
-385 SCESKCANLGIQMQ
+385 ICENKCATLGIEMQ
-399 TKTDNFK
+399 TDFEKFK
-406 DISSL
+406 DISAL
-411 IDMAKKLDKESVGF
+411 IEAAKKIDRDSANF

>member
-1 MSTNFR
+1 MSSNFK
-7 PKNYE
+7 PKNYK
-12 PLDIKTIKN
+12 PLEVSTIKN
-21 FIENKEQIKKILGDT
+21 FIESNDKIKNIIGDT
-36 EEIQIEEVG
+36 EEIEIKEVG

-54 VKSKSKSIC
+54 VESKKNSIC

-85 YEAEYMKIHS
+85 YESEYMSIHS
-95 KHVSNLMPIIYD
+95 NHVSDLMPKIYD

-122 HIIMRQ
+122 HIIMRH
-128 GLIKATRYENFA
+128 GLINATKYEKFA
-140 EDISTFMSKT
+140 EDISTFMAKT

-161 DEKKELNSRFIL
+161 DQKKELNSRFIM

-195 NRWTAPYLDKQKND
+195 NRWTSPHLDKQKKE
-209 IENNND
+209 IENNDD

-222 LKLKFLNENQSL
+222 LKIKFMSETQSL

-244 MTTANDTKVID
+244 MVTENDTKVID
-255 PEFAFFG
+255 PEFAFYG

-269 ALIANLLMSFF
+269 ALLANLLMNFF
-280 SQNGHEENIGD
+280 SQNGHENNPGERKD
-291 RSEYKEWILETI
+291 FKKWILNLI
-303 NNVWNKFEIKFAK
+303 NMIWIKFENKFCN
-316 LWDEFPQGDAYPA
+316 LWDEYPKGDGYPIQL
-329 SMFENNKLIIKDEQ
+329 FKNKNIIKTEQ
-343 KKFLKNIYKDS
+343 KNYLQNIYNDS

-374 FEWIKNLETRA
+374 FDWIKDDKIRA
-385 SCESKCANLGIQMQ
+385 TCENKCANLGIKMQ
-399 TKTDNFK
+399 INPSKFK

-411 IDMAKKLDKESVGF
+411 IEAAIKLDNDSISF